1 MTSTGTP
8 FPSRFDLSDRL
19 TKAQIELRTLTSA
32 DAQEFLEVVA
42 GSQPELAR
50 WMPWAH
56 GSLPELLD
64 YQETIEG
71 WQTLFDLGRE
81 AVYGIFA
88 ADRLIGGCGLHE
100 GDSTGEFK
108 IGYWV
113 ATPETRQGVATA
125 VVTALL
131 HIAFQ
136 SDLADLVLIQI
147 DRNNLLSQRIPTR
160 LGFVRVEDAAG
171 ERHADEQAGIYTQ
184 WVMTRERWT
193 AMIT

>member
-1 MTSTGTP
+1 
-8 FPSRFDLSDRL
+8 
-19 TKAQIELRTLTSA
+19 
-32 DAQEFLEVVA
+32 
-42 GSQPELAR
+42 
-50 WMPWAH
+50 
-56 GSLPELLD
+56 
-64 YQETIEG
+64 
-71 WQTLFDLGRE
+71 
-81 AVYGIFA
+81 
-88 ADRLIGGCGLHE
+88 
-100 GDSTGEFK
+100 
-108 IGYWV
+108 
-113 ATPETRQGVATA
+113 PETRQGVATA

-136 SDLADLVLIQI
+136 SELADLVLIQI